1 MDKDAYKN
9 NRYLLKTHIREIIDM
24 DDNDMKKGL
33 PMPPIQKDPGQFDLL
48 IDLPPIDNFLDIS
61 DKSTVYSIL
70 NRKTKRK
77 YDPSHTMTLV
87 ELSWLLFASQGVRA
101 KSGQNYFRT
110 VPSAGNRH
118 AFDTYI
124 GVFNIEGLGKGI
136 YRYLPISHKLVLVE
150 EIENLEERISK
161 ACKDQAFTTNGSLIF
176 IWVAVPY
183 RMEYRYTLAAHKS
196 ILIDAGHICQNLYL
210 GAEAIDY
217 GCCAIGN
224 YNQNLVDSLVK
235 VNGEDEFSVY
245 LCSVGK

>member
-1 MDKDAYKN
+1 MDKDNYNKH
-9 NRYLLKTHIREIIDM
+9 RYLLKTRIREVIDM
-24 DDNDMKKGL
+24 NDNDMNKGIK
-33 PMPPIQKDPGQFDLL
+33 MPPIQKNPGPGDVL
-48 IDLPPIDNFLDIS
+48 IDLPSIDSFLNIS

-77 YDPSHTMTLV
+77 YDQEHTMSLI
-87 ELSWLLFASQGVRA
+87 ELSWLLFSTQGVRA
-101 KSGQNYFRT
+101 KSGQSYFRT

-124 GVFNIEGLGKGI
+124 VIFNVEGLDKGI
-136 YRYLPISHKLVLVE
+136 YRYLPESHQIVLQNTHESLEDKL
-150 EIENLEERISK
+150 SK
-161 ACKDQAFTTNGSLIF
+161 ACKDQVFTSNGAVSF

-183 RMEYRYTLAAHKS
+183 RMEWRYSLAAHKS
-196 ILIDAGHICQNLYL
+196 ILIDVGHICQNLYL

-224 YNQNLVDSLVK
+224 YNQDLLDNLVK
-235 VNGEDEFSVY
+235 VDGEDEFSVY